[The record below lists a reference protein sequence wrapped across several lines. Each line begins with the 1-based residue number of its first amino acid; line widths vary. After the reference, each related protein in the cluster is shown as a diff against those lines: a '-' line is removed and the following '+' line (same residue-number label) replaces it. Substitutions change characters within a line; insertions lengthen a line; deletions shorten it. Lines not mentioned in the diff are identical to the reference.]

1 MYDKKMTFYNPPAPQ
16 YFPPLSQSTLS
27 LGRDGIHMLLGLKT
41 QLSLIFRTLHSLISL
56 SSSQFKRKRGF
67 FD

>member
-27 LGRDGIHMLLGLKT
+27 LGRDGIHMLLRAENSVVINFQNLA
-41 QLSLIFRTLHSLISL
+41 
-56 SSSQFKRKRGF
+56 
-67 FD
+67 